1 MIIVKE
7 SKNKQHMI
15 NKHDIGSIA
24 DNNNNNERVTRVII
38 LVTINR

>member
-1 MIIVKE
+1 
-7 SKNKQHMI
+7 MI

-24 DNNNNNERVTRVII
+24 DNNNNNESVTMVII